1 MCSATPRSRSA
12 RRRLTTAEARDWLGA
27 ERDPA
32 EAARLAALYD
42 LGIAPLE
49 GGPDVE
55 WFSAL
60 ARRTG
65 GPILELGCGTGRI
78 AVPIAQERHHVVGL
92 DRSAAMLERA
102 ERRARRADVEV
113 RWVEGDMRAFSF
125 NEAFALVFVALNSFL
140 MLDPNDRWSCLAR
153 VREHLAPRG
162 RVAIDVFQPDPE
174 VVVGLDGG
182 LVDEWERVDPE
193 SGRAVRKFS
202 SSRANV
208 DGVTQRIWY
217 DEIDDHGAVQRI
229 GGTTT
234 LHYLYRR
241 EAELLFSE
249 AGVVIETL
257 HGDYDG
263 NPADAQSRKLLVVAK
278 RKERGQRPERRHS

>member
-1 MCSATPRSRSA
+1 MARSSNA
-12 RRRLTTAEARDWLGA
+12 RRRHRTAVSRDWHGA
-27 ERDPA
+27 ERA
-32 EAARLAALYD
+32 AGEAARLAALYD
-42 LGIAPLE
+42 LDCAPLE
-49 GGPDVE
+49 GGADVE
-55 WFSAL
+55 WFCGL

-78 AVPIAQERHHVVGL
+78 AVPIAQDGHQIVGI

-102 ERRARRADVEV
+102 ERRARRANVEA

-125 NEAFALVFVALNSFL
+125 DEAFALIFVAFNSFL
-140 MLDPNDRWSCLAR
+140 MLKPDDRFACLAR

-162 RVAIDVFQPDPE
+162 RFACDVFQPDPE
-174 VVVGLDGG
+174 LIVGMEGG
-182 LVDEWERVDPE
+182 VVDEWERVDPE
-193 SGRAVRKFS
+193 TGKLVRKLS

-217 DEIDDHGAVQRI
+217 EETGDDGAVHQI
-229 GGTTT
+229 GAVGT

-241 EAELLFSE
+241 EAELLLANTGFQVES
-249 AGVVIETL
+249 L

-263 NPADAQSRKLLVVAK
+263 GVAVAGSRKLLIVAK
-278 RKERGQRPERRHS
+278 RRERGTGRERRST

>member
-1 MCSATPRSRSA
+1 M
-12 RRRLTTAEARDWLGA
+12 TAASRDWQGA
-27 ERDPA
+27 EREPS

-42 LGIAPLE
+42 LDTAPLE

-55 WFSAL
+55 WFSGL

-78 AVPIAQERHHVVGL
+78 TVPIAQDGHHVVGL
-92 DRSAAMLERA
+92 DRSGAMLERA
-102 ERRARRADVEV
+102 ERRARRANVEV

-182 LVDEWERVDPE
+182 VADEWERVDPE
-193 SGRAVRKFS
+193 SSRPVRKFS

-217 DEIDDHGAVQRI
+217 DETDDDGAVQRI

-249 AGVVIETL
+249 AGFVIETL

-278 RKERGQRPERRHS
+278 RKERGQGRERRHS

>member
-1 MCSATPRSRSA
+1 
-12 RRRLTTAEARDWLGA
+12 
-27 ERDPA
+27 
-32 EAARLAALYD
+32 
-42 LGIAPLE
+42 
-49 GGPDVE
+49 VE
-55 WFSAL
+55 WFGGL

-78 AVPIAQERHHVVGL
+78 AVPIAQDGHHIVGL

-102 ERRARRADVEV
+102 ERRARRANVEV

-125 NEAFALVFVALNSFL
+125 TEAFALIFVALNSFL
-140 MLDPNDRWSCLAR
+140 MLGPDDRWSCLAR
-153 VREHLAPRG
+153 VREHMAPRG

-174 VVVGLDGG
+174 TVVGLNGG
-182 LVDEWERVDPE
+182 VVDEWERVDPE
-193 SGRAVRKFS
+193 TGRAVRKFS
-202 SSRANV
+202 SSHANV

-217 DEIDDHGAVQRI
+217 DETDEGAVRRL

-249 AGVVIETL
+249 AGFVIETL
-257 HGDYDG
+257 HGDYEG
-263 NPADAQSRKLLVVAK
+263 NPADARSRKLLVVAK
-278 RKERGQRPERRHS
+278 RKERGQGRERRHA

>member
-1 MCSATPRSRSA
+1 M
-12 RRRLTTAEARDWLGA
+12 RRRFTLAAPRDWLGA
-27 ERDPA
+27 ERESH

-42 LGIAPLE
+42 VATAPLE

-55 WFSAL
+55 WFRAL

-78 AVPIAQERHHVVGL
+78 AVPIAQEGHHVVGL

-102 ERRARRADVEV
+102 ERRARRANVEV

-125 NEAFALVFVALNSFL
+125 DEAFALVFVAFNSFL
-140 MLDPNDRWSCLAR
+140 MVDPNDRWACLAR

-162 RVAIDVFQPDPE
+162 RVAIDVFQPNPE
-174 VVVGLDGG
+174 IVAGLDGG
-182 LVDEWERVDPE
+182 VIDEWERVDPE
-193 SGRAVRKFS
+193 TGRAVRKFS
-202 SSRANV
+202 SSQANV
-208 DGVTQRIWY
+208 DGVTQRFWH
-217 DEIDDHGAVQRI
+217 DETTDDGAVHRI
-229 GGTTT
+229 SGTMT

-241 EAELLFSE
+241 ETELLFSE
-249 AGVVIETL
+249 AGFIIETL

-263 NPADAQSRKLLVVAK
+263 NPADARSPKLLVVAK
-278 RKERGQRPERRHS
+278 RRERGQDRERRRS

>member
-1 MCSATPRSRSA
+1 
-12 RRRLTTAEARDWLGA
+12 LVVTAAPRDWQGT
-27 ERDPA
+27 ERDPS

-42 LGIAPLE
+42 LDHAPLE

-55 WFSAL
+55 WFSGL
-60 ARRTG
+60 SRRTG

-78 AVPIAQERHHVVGL
+78 TVPIAQDGHHIVGL

-102 ERRARRADVEV
+102 ERRARRANVEI

-125 NEAFALVFVALNSFL
+125 NEAFALVFVAFNSFL

-182 LVDEWERVDPE
+182 VVDEWERVDPE
-193 SGRAVRKFS
+193 SAGAVRKFS

-217 DEIDDHGAVQRI
+217 DETNNDGTVRRI
-229 GGTTT
+229 SGTTT

-249 AGVVIETL
+249 AGFVVETL

-263 NPADAQSRKLLVVAK
+263 NPADAQSRKLLAVAK
-278 RKERGQRPERRHS
+278 RKERGQGRERRHS

>member
-1 MCSATPRSRSA
+1 MTDAP
-12 RRRLTTAEARDWLGA
+12 RDWQGA

-42 LGIAPLE
+42 LDTTPLE

-55 WFSAL
+55 WFSGL

-78 AVPIAQERHHVVGL
+78 AVPIAQDGHHVVGL

-102 ERRARRADVEV
+102 ERRARRANVEV

-125 NEAFALVFVALNSFL
+125 NEAFALIFVAFNSFL
-140 MLDPNDRWSCLAR
+140 MLDPDDRWACLAR
-153 VREHLAPRG
+153 MREHLAPRG

-174 VVVGLDGG
+174 IVVGKDGG
-182 LVDEWERVDPE
+182 VVDEWERVDPE
-193 SGRAVRKFS
+193 SARPVRKFS
-202 SSRANV
+202 SSHANV

-217 DEIDDHGAVQRI
+217 DETIDDGTVHRI

-241 EAELLFSE
+241 EADLLFSE
-249 AGVVIETL
+249 AGFTIETL

-263 NPADAQSRKLLVVAK
+263 NPAGARSRKLLVVAK
-278 RKERGQRPERRHS
+278 RRERGQKRERRSS

>member
-1 MCSATPRSRSA
+1 M
-12 RRRLTTAEARDWLGA
+12 AEPRDWQGA

-42 LGIAPLE
+42 LDTAPLE

-55 WFSAL
+55 WFSGL

-65 GPILELGCGTGRI
+65 GPILELGWGTGRI
-78 AVPIAQERHHVVGL
+78 TVPIAQDGHHIVGL

-102 ERRARRADVEV
+102 ERRARRANVEI

-182 LVDEWERVDPE
+182 VVDEWERVDSE
-193 SGRAVRKFS
+193 SARAVRKFS

-217 DEIDDHGAVQRI
+217 DELADNGEVHRI

-249 AGVVIETL
+249 AGFVIETL